1 MMASC
6 LPVDALP
13 VDAVVCCPLCGSAA
27 VDFPGSLRLGGCPA
41 WSCPACGASGWL
53 STGRDFDG
61 VLGLSLS
68 SSSLWVED
76 FPGWSGFGVPLI
88 RPLGECV
95 APAAPVVDDCAG
107 LWAAGGARD
116 VCAASGVV
124 VGSVRR
130 VGAGCFEAWDLL
142 GRRGG
147 CLSMADGPGDLREWV
162 RGGPGVLP
170 VGCFVGAS

>member
-1 MMASC
+1 MSC
-6 LPVDALP
+6 LP
-13 VDAVVCCPLCGSAA
+13 VDAVVCCPLCGSTE

-53 STGRDFDG
+53 SMDRGFGGFVG
-61 VLGLSLS
+61 VPL
-68 SSSLWVED
+68 SSSLWVEG
-76 FPGWSGFGVPLI
+76 FPGWSGFGVPLV
-88 RPLGECV
+88 RPLGDCV
-95 APAAPVVDDCAG
+95 APAAPVDDCVG
-107 LWAAGGARD
+107 LWSDGRARD

-130 VGAGCFEAWDLL
+130 VGAGFEAWDIL

-147 CLSMADGPGDLREWV
+147 CLALAEGPGDLRDWV

-170 VGCFVGAS
+170 VGCFVASL